1 MSETDEKHVP
11 NQNHNEE
18 QIINDEE
25 VEKQND
31 SIMTGTNAE
40 HDSNDSDMQMTESS
54 DDNNS
59 VDDNVTKDAHNT
71 DDTKNDSESDAKVDD
86 KTVTDSDAANNAND
100 TDVTVS
106 VTADKNSD
114 NESQN
119 ADETDSANTENK
131 STSNEDTHTES
142 NTDENQGNGN
152 SDSNSSDNARK
163 PKTKRKIGK
172 PAKVGIIACVAGLA
186 LGGVTGYYLL
196 PHVQSGELAGKSSLT
211 TNEFDKVI
219 ATYDFK
225 GHNYTITAAEV
236 ADYAGLDYGKNENS
250 NDNSNSSNDN
260 ENDNVNASNENKTYD
275 IPSTE
280 ETVEAIRDKILTKE
294 MDDKKIEASDDAV
307 KEYAKTTYG
316 SDDFDSLAA
325 QYSVDKSVVEKSI
338 TRSVRIRELYKQIT
352 GDYAPERPNAP
363 TSPSDKDYTKKT
375 EDYGSYLMSIIKD
388 DYDADKN
395 EWKNKSGDYYDML
408 KDDDFDGKTASYS
421 TCVKAYKIAYSKY
434 SDKYDAQSKKW
445 EQYTTDLYANTDV
458 HFTNIMPSR
467 SSNSSN

>member
-1 MSETDEKHVP
+1 MSDTDEKHAS
-11 NQNHNEE
+11 NQNHNDE
-18 QIINDEE
+18 QTINDEA
-25 VEKQND
+25 VENQND
-31 SIMTGTNAE
+31 SIMTGTNEE
-40 HDSNDSDMQMTESS
+40 HDNDSDIPMTESN

-59 VDDNVTKDAHNT
+59 VDDNVTKDVLNAADT
-71 DDTKNDSESDAKVDD
+71 ESDSEADTKADK
-86 KTVTDSDAANNAND
+86 KTVTDSDIANNAND
-100 TDVTVS
+100 AEASVS
-106 VTADKNSD
+106 VTSDKSSD

-119 ADETDSANTENK
+119 AVDEDSVNIGSK
-131 STSNEDTHTES
+131 STSNEDNQAES
-142 NTDENQGNGN
+142 PTNKSTDNGN
-152 SDSNSSDNARK
+152 SNSSDNDNK
-163 PKTKRKIGK
+163 PKTKRKLRT
-172 PAKVGIIACVAGLA
+172 PAKIGIIACVAGLA
-186 LGGVTGYYLL
+186 LGGVTGYYLI

-260 ENDNVNASNENKTYD
+260 ENDNENTSNENKTYD

-280 ETVEAIRDKILTKE
+280 ETVAAIRDKILTKE

-375 EDYGSYLMSIIKD
+375 EDYGSYLMSIIKN